1 MPAALHASQK
11 FEAPV
16 AVQHFAQRR
25 YDERIAFGDDHAH
38 APFR

>member
-1 MPAALHASQK
+1 LHAGEE
-11 FEAPV
+11 FEAAV
-16 AVQHFAQRR
+16 AFQHFAQRR